1 MNVSIISLQHLE
13 PYVAYIDVYL
23 FHGWIFTYWEL
34 GTEHGARCWGCKD
47 EGDLVSS
54 MYPQRIQTNGVELQS
69 RNQCCINIV
78 QGVYIFIR
86 RWYYYDMFESAI
98 TEQWL
103 DIFKFYNLKSLA
115 KPNEL
120 VAEVV
125 DVCTQLILLC
135 RYFWIKF
142 PRKHVVY
149 WVKKGQCWLDN
160 SQSFPHFPLNPL
172 FAWNEEVAPRGIED
186 CDTTEWVPVLLIAER
201 RKQGVTALL
210 NHHWELISSSF
221 YVTNRFIFV

>member
-1 MNVSIISLQHLE
+1 
-13 PYVAYIDVYL
+13 
-23 FHGWIFTYWEL
+23 
-34 GTEHGARCWGCKD
+34 
-47 EGDLVSS
+47 

-135 RYFWIKF
+135 RYF
-142 PRKHVVY
+142 
-149 WVKKGQCWLDN
+149 
-160 SQSFPHFPLNPL
+160 
-172 FAWNEEVAPRGIED
+172 
-186 CDTTEWVPVLLIAER
+186 
-201 RKQGVTALL
+201 
-210 NHHWELISSSF
+210 
-221 YVTNRFIFV
+221 